1 LVVAF
6 TAALKVFVAAGRVA
20 VTTCA
25 RTGSVAV
32 TRLRARIDIRRWREV
47 RMVFLP
53 RVQKFN

>member
-6 TAALKVFVAAGRVA
+6 TAALNVFVPAGRVA

-25 RTGSVAV
+25 RAGSVAV
-32 TRLRARIDIRRWREV
+32 TGLRARSDIRRWREV
-47 RMVFLP
+47 RIVFLP